1 MSSEDNKSFSEPT
14 LWVLL
19 GTLVSAALTGIAW
32 CVQKRCRRTHFAI
45 YSGRCECSAD
55 SEILRRTIREEIHAE
70 RQERES
76 KSEDNEDN
84 FVLESPK
91 PLRSHTVV
99 EINPISGVNPSTLQK
114 QNTISG

>member
-1 MSSEDNKSFSEPT
+1 MSAEDNETFSQPT
-14 LWVLL
+14 IWILI

-32 CVQKRCRRTHFAI
+32 CVQKRCKRTHFAI
-45 YSGRCECSAD
+45 NSGCCECSAD

-76 KSEDNEDN
+76 KSEENEGN

-91 PLRSHTVV
+91 QLEGHSSI
-99 EINPISGVNPSTLQK
+99 EITPIPGVNPSDP
-114 QNTISG
+114 